1 MKKIIH
7 FLDENLEVLI
17 GGICLSLMTIFTF
30 ANIVMRLL
38 LSTTMAWFQE
48 LTRYLFVWMVFIS
61 IGACVRYRSH
71 IRITFLQ
78 TGMSEKVKHITE
90 IIVFAVCA
98 VFGCICFYYSIP
110 MLQSFS
116 SASMVASSMPW
127 FKMAWLYVVMPIGML
142 SFVLRNI
149 QAIFQEIKA
158 MKEEKERGK

>member
-17 GGICLSLMTIFTF
+17 GSICLTLMTIFTF
-30 ANIVMRLL
+30 CNIAMRLL

-48 LTRYLFVWMVFIS
+48 ITRYLFVWMVFIS

-78 TGMSEKVKHITE
+78 TNMNDKTKHIVE
-90 IIVFAVCA
+90 IAVFLVCA
-98 VFGCICFYYSIP
+98 VFGSVCFYYSIP
-110 MLQSFS
+110 MLKSFS

-127 FKMAWLYVVMPIGML
+127 FKMSWLYAVMPIGML
-142 SFVLRNI
+142 SFVFRNI
-149 QAIFQEIKA
+149 QAIFEEIRALKD
-158 MKEEKERGK
+158 EGGN